1 MAPLGEQLVDQLRG
15 TVDKLE
21 ARVAELEARL
31 QGKAQS
37 LSSSKP
43 TSDDM
48 RIILMGPPG
57 AGKGTQAPKIKEKY
71 NVCHLATGDMLR
83 AQVAK
88 KTELGRQA
96 KKIMDQGGLVS
107 DEIMIGMIKSELEN
121 NSECKS
127 GFILDGFPRTV
138 AQAERLDAMLK
149 ARQQSLKHAVELRI
163 DDELLVSRI
172 TGRLVHPASGRSYHK
187 IFNPPQKT
195 MTDDITGEP
204 LVQRADDNEATLKKR
219 LATYH
224 DQTSPVIHYYQ
235 KTNIWRGIDASQEPG
250 AVWKNILGVF
260 EQGGN
265 GNIPASASL
274 LQKIG
279 LQKWDSSRPIANVST
294 ALLSIKPAGQV
305 KYTITKDTPPSS
317 SKLASSP
324 PTPVPEC
331 PPPALTSSSAVNNL
345 VVPSNVPSTIQTSVS
360 KHSFS
365 ARDASSPYSTSWA
378 SDTTTYRFPPTPPL
392 PGQWNST
399 HDHAMCV
406 LDTCNYSLNAIIRKL
421 RSAFPELLTSP
432 LTQAMIDK
440 RLRVLDQN
448 PGIDYFRTGLEHADR
463 EGLEKARRGKLVST
477 DSGPS
482 GYDTR
487 IPADPRVSTLT
498 APAST
503 IDSSILSSIPSLP
516 DLPERFIKPRP
527 LSEHSLKIPH
537 LSPAGASTQ
546 PTEPSFLSNEP
557 SSY

>member
-1 MAPLGEQLVDQLRG
+1 MAPLGEQLVDQLKG
-15 TVDKLE
+15 TIDKLE
-21 ARVAELEARL
+21 TRVAELEARL
-31 QGKAQS
+31 HGKAQS
-37 LSSSKP
+37 AASSLSSN
-43 TSDDM
+43 SDEM

-187 IFNPPQKT
+187 IFNPPQKS

-204 LVQRADDNEATLKKR
+204 LIQRADDNEATLKKR

-224 DQTSPVIHYYQ
+224 DQTAPVISYYQ

-260 EQGGN
+260 EKGGN
-265 GNIPASASL
+265 GNIPASGSL

-279 LQKWDSSRPIANVST
+279 LQK
-294 ALLSIKPAGQV
+294 
-305 KYTITKDTPPSS
+305 
-317 SKLASSP
+317 
-324 PTPVPEC
+324 
-331 PPPALTSSSAVNNL
+331 
-345 VVPSNVPSTIQTSVS
+345 
-360 KHSFS
+360 
-365 ARDASSPYSTSWA
+365 
-378 SDTTTYRFPPTPPL
+378 
-392 PGQWNST
+392 
-399 HDHAMCV
+399 
-406 LDTCNYSLNAIIRKL
+406 
-421 RSAFPELLTSP
+421 
-432 LTQAMIDK
+432 
-440 RLRVLDQN
+440 
-448 PGIDYFRTGLEHADR
+448 
-463 EGLEKARRGKLVST
+463 
-477 DSGPS
+477 
-482 GYDTR
+482 
-487 IPADPRVSTLT
+487 
-498 APAST
+498 
-503 IDSSILSSIPSLP
+503 
-516 DLPERFIKPRP
+516 
-527 LSEHSLKIPH
+527 
-537 LSPAGASTQ
+537 
-546 PTEPSFLSNEP
+546 
-557 SSY
+557 